1 MIGHG
6 RPSGASGLRRKLGGF
21 FCVCALTVSFVLTS
35 VSGTYSVARAD
46 GDTPSEKRAK
56 RPSARERRAERKRR
70 AREAK
75 ESKQNAVPTAAPS
88 KEKDVPRKDGGK
100 ERGPDT
106 AASRAAAS
114 AAAGNANVDS
124 EVVKEGDTSVK
135 VMRFSG
141 LDLEGRLKSP
151 QLLYFVNRVRAEFER
166 PRLPHRSFM
175 PELDRSTRRDPL

>member
-1 MIGHG
+1 MIGNLHAM
-6 RPSGASGLRRKLGGF
+6 RLRRMVGGLA
-21 FCVCALTVSFVLTS
+21 CVLTMTVSLGLTT
-35 VSGTYSVARAD
+35 VVGTYSSALAEEPAA
-46 GDTPSEKRAK
+46 GEKRTK
-56 RPSARERRAERKRR
+56 KQSARERRAERKRK

-75 ESKQNAVPTAAPS
+75 ESKPAPAPAAVT
-88 KEKDVPRKDGGK
+88 KEKDVPRKEGGK

-114 AAAGNANVDS
+114 ATAGNANVDS

-166 PRLPHRSFM
+166 PKLPHRSFM